1 MTRGLQ
7 CIEFAIGD
15 DRYVVDAG
23 RVLEVLPLVRWTES
37 APSDDG
43 VVGLFDFHGRIV
55 PVLDLA
61 LRFRGRATRPSRQS
75 RILLAVIP
83 GPAGAPA
90 PCGLVAERVLGVAR
104 RDPAAFRP
112 VPGGTGPMPG
122 VGAVTSDESG
132 IVQCLDLDTLR
143 RREAAP
149 R

>member
-1 MTRGLQ
+1 MTRGQQ

-37 APSDDG
+37 APSADG

-61 LRFRGRATRPSRQS
+61 LRLRGRTTQPSRQS
-75 RILLAVIP
+75 RILLAVMP
-83 GPAGAPA
+83 GPGGAPA
-90 PCGLVAERVLGVAR
+90 PCGLVAERVLGVGR
-104 RDPAAFRP
+104 RDVSAFRP
-112 VPGGTGPMPG
+112 VPIDAGAMPG
-122 VGAVTSDESG
+122 IGGVTSDAAG
-132 IVQCLDLDTLR
+132 IVQRIDLDMLR
-143 RREAAP
+143 VRAEAV